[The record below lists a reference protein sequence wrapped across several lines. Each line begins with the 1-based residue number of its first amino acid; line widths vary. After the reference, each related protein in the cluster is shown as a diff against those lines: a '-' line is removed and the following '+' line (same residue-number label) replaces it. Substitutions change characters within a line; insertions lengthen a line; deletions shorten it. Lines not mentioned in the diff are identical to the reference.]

1 MAKPSEEHAMTNII
15 EFPKQISD
23 SRSLVE
29 KLDFILKYG
38 DATTK
43 ETLTEYVDFAYSV
56 VCQELL
62 AKSR

>member
-1 MAKPSEEHAMTNII
+1 MSNII

-62 AKSR
+62 SKSR